1 MNKSLFLP
9 VLLAM
14 IFFTSISFAQNKN
27 DLEFGFFAGV
37 SLASVVVE
45 EESSDLKSKIALNA
59 GFFSE
64 YFFSEKWSLKS
75 KIYYDQR
82 GFDNAQIETIFT
94 GTGYLIERGSYTFHN
109 VTIPVLANFN
119 FGNNER
125 FYLNLGPFAS
135 YVFSVEKSVGGT
147 ESTDDFNS
155 FDFGLEGGI
164 GFKFSFSNK
173 NEKSFFLEYTGQ
185 KGFLDLDNNEFG
197 TIKNIQHSL
206 NFGFKF

>member
-135 YVFSVEKSVGGT
+135 YVFSVNLQMILILLILVLRAE
-147 ESTDDFNS
+147 
-155 FDFGLEGGI
+155 
-164 GFKFSFSNK
+164 
-173 NEKSFFLEYTGQ
+173 
-185 KGFLDLDNNEFG
+185 LDLSFLFP
-197 TIKNIQHSL
+197 IKMKNHFFWSIPVKRD
-206 NFGFKF
+206 F